1 MSTESTIVKKD
12 NAGALS
18 TINLRADSGKGTE
31 ELRSDDVS
39 TPILKILHQLS
50 PECNSRN
57 AKYVEGAKPGMIYS
71 GSFGN
76 LIDGEKGLDIVVAH
90 TQTRFPEWQERGDSA
105 AAPVGTHLEI
115 PTDAV
120 EEKNGRYRLPNG
132 NYVEKTMYFYVI
144 AIVGKEFRKAVIAM
158 RSSNLTPGRE
168 LNNLIQNLRATDAKG
183 SFRPAAY
190 SAIFNLKTVGKNW
203 GDKSWHVYKPSKVRM
218 LDLSNNEDVA
228 IYETAKKLQ
237 EESFKGATQPKYD
250 QVSSSKTNEKDI
262 I

>member
-18 TINLRADSGKGTE
+18 TINLRADSGRGTE

-57 AKYVEGAKPGMIYS
+57 AKYV
-71 GSFGN
+71 
-76 LIDGEKGLDIVVAH
+76 DG
-90 TQTRFPEWQERGDSA
+90 
-105 AAPVGTHLEI
+105 
-115 PTDAV
+115 TDAT
-120 EEKNGRYRLPNG
+120 EEKNGRYRLTNG

-144 AIVGKEFRKAVIAM
+144 AIVGNELRKAVIAM

-168 LNNLIQNLRATDAKG
+168 LNNLIANLRMEDSQG
-183 SFRPAAY
+183 SFQPAAY

-203 GDKSWHVYKPSKVRM
+203 GDKSWHVYKPSVVKM
-218 LDLSNNEDVA
+218 LDVSDSKDA
-228 IYETAKKLQ
+228 AAYTMAQKLQ
-237 EESFKGATQPKYD
+237 KEVSKGSTKPEYD
-250 QVSSSKTNEKDI
+250 KVENKNTKEI

>member
-105 AAPVGTHLEI
+105 AAPVGTHLDI
-115 PTDAV
+115 PADAV

-168 LNNLIQNLRATDAKG
+168 LNNLIANLRMEDSQG
-183 SFRPAAY
+183 SFQPAAY

-203 GDKSWHVYKPSKVRM
+203 GDKSWHVYKPSVVKM
-218 LDLSNNEDVA
+218 LDVSTGMDAEAYTLSL
-228 IYETAKKLQ
+228 IH
-237 EESFKGATQPKYD
+237 
-250 QVSSSKTNEKDI
+250 I
-262 I
+262 

>member
-76 LIDGEKGLDIVVAH
+76 LIGHPPSANPASMHTRPKSLSVDCEDMLIHEGRLLKMHVLD
-90 TQTRFPEWQERGDSA
+90 
-105 AAPVGTHLEI
+105 
-115 PTDAV
+115 
-120 EEKNGRYRLPNG
+120 
-132 NYVEKTMYFYVI
+132 
-144 AIVGKEFRKAVIAM
+144 
-158 RSSNLTPGRE
+158 
-168 LNNLIQNLRATDAKG
+168 
-183 SFRPAAY
+183 
-190 SAIFNLKTVGKNW
+190 
-203 GDKSWHVYKPSKVRM
+203 
-218 LDLSNNEDVA
+218 
-228 IYETAKKLQ
+228 
-237 EESFKGATQPKYD
+237 
-250 QVSSSKTNEKDI
+250 
-262 I
+262 